1 MSQQKAVLEKPTLGH
16 RSTRSPHSKAKRS
29 SRPPAGLDAPDRGAN
44 GDGPGEGQVEA
55 ARLRV
60 ITYNIRKGK
69 GASGR
74 AKIPM
79 ASLGAA
85 LSPHNADVVLC
96 QEVFHGSEGEH
107 DEQTRHLAESL
118 GFHSYYGANKF
129 RAIGHHGNSTFSR
142 LQAEHF
148 KNHDIST
155 NRIERRGALYVR
167 LALGDKPLH
176 VINVHLGLNRWQ
188 RAAQGRFIL
197 KLIDEMCCNDEPVL
211 LAGDFNDWQ
220 RSLDRWFVEE
230 LGFANALA
238 GLLPEQLYTWPTR
251 RPIFSLDRIY
261 PRTRRATSAARLDGT
276 QWRGLSDHRP
286 LLADLESR

>member
-1 MSQQKAVLEKPTLGH
+1 MREQKTVLEKLT
-16 RSTRSPHSKAKRS
+16 
-29 SRPPAGLDAPDRGAN
+29 PDESMTGTPQLEAE
-44 GDGPGEGQVEA
+44 EGEA
-55 ARLRV
+55 AKVAPVPADRVRV

-79 ASLGAA
+79 TNIGEA
-85 LSPHNADVVLC
+85 LSPHKADVVLC
-96 QEVFHGSEGEH
+96 QEVFHSKHGGD
-107 DEQTRHLAESL
+107 DEQTRYLAQAL

-155 NRIERRGALYVR
+155 NRIEKRGALYVR
-167 LALGDKPLH
+167 LALGRTPLH

-188 RAAQGRFIL
+188 RAAQGRFIV
-197 KLIDEMCCNDEPVL
+197 KLIDEMCKPDEPVL

-220 RSLDRWFVEE
+220 RHLDRWFVDE
-230 LGFANALA
+230 LGFSNALA
-238 GLLPEQLYTWPTR
+238 GCVPEQLATWPTR
-251 RPIFSLDRIY
+251 RPTLCLDRIY
-261 PRTRRATSAARLDGT
+261 TRNLRATNASRLDGAK
-276 QWRGLSDHRP
+276 WRELSDHLP
-286 LLADLESR
+286 LLADLQIG